1 MHNTAGK
8 NYVNAVISYL
18 IAAVENLEFSTRK
31 IEYNQPTHRAAKN
44 NKLIGNPLGLP
55 YA

>member
-18 IAAVENLEFSTRK
+18 IAAVENIEFSTRK
-31 IEYNQPTHRAAKN
+31 IEYNQRIELQKT
-44 NKLIGNPLGLP
+44 IS
-55 YA
+55 